1 MSLGADVSQE
11 VAIFFN
17 NLQPVRDRV
26 IEDGKFGNVAVVQHK
41 TTKKRYFIKKI
52 RFDKYDPVE
61 PYVHDL
67 MRDHKNFINKRYLTC
82 TDKYHVIV
90 QDYFDHKDLWEM
102 RHTIKDVYVVKSII
116 IQLINGLNALHQH
129 CIIHN
134 DIKLENLLYSPD
146 TNTLKIVD
154 YGMCRN
160 IGRKT
165 FQDGTIHYF
174 SPEKLS
180 NRNYQHSDDWWAV
193 GVVTYELL
201 SGKHPFCDDD
211 YVSNKDMY
219 SLLMNTRIENIPRVS
234 KLANKFVSAML
245 LFSYPNRLKE
255 YREIIRHDFLK

>member
-1 MSLGADVSQE
+1 MSLGTDVSQE

-17 NLQPVRDRV
+17 NLQPVQDRV

-41 TTKKRYFIKKI
+41 TTQKRYFIKKI

-67 MRDHKNFINKRYLTC
+67 MRDHKNFINKCYLTC

-90 QDYFDHKDLWEM
+90 QEYFDHKDLWEM
-102 RHTIKDVYVVKSII
+102 RHTIQDVNVVKSII
-116 IQLINGLNALHQH
+116 IQLTNALNALHEH

-134 DIKLENLLYSPD
+134 DIKLENLLYSPT

-174 SPEKLS
+174 SPEKL
-180 NRNYQHSDDWWAV
+180 RNHNYKQSDDWWAV
-193 GVVTYELL
+193 GIVTYELL

-211 YVSNKDMY
+211 YVSNNDMEKLI
-219 SLLMNTRIENIPRVS
+219 LLRYKGNIPRVPR
-234 KLANKFVSAML
+234 LANDFVSAML
-245 LFSYPNRLKE
+245 QVNYTYRLKE
-255 YREIIRHDFLK
+255 YREIIRHKFLK